1 MGTKLENPHGP
12 NLYSYWG
19 TKIAQHLAERGDEGF
34 LVNVASSEYW
44 KSVDLKALPQGWRVV
59 QIGFPGPAIYAK
71 EARGAIVRYACDLGL
86 EGAAGVEALKGFTG
100 NNGEWAFAADKS
112 DELGGGKAKVSLVFE
127 RNAAK
132 GMKKLNAPSA
142 GKAPKK
148 RKR

>member
-1 MGTKLENPHGP
+1 M
-12 NLYSYWG
+12 
-19 TKIAQHLAERGDEGF
+19 
-34 LVNVASSEYW
+34 
-44 KSVDLKALPQGWRVV
+44 DLKALPQGWRVV

-112 DELGGGKAKVSLVFE
+112 DELVGGKAKVSLVFE

-142 GKAPKK
+142 GKGPKK